1 MRSRA
6 RRPGFTLIELL
17 IAMVI
22 ASIIG
27 VSFTKLLMNQSR
39 FFDHETNI
47 RQARSIARNASNIL
61 LSDLRMVQDKGGVTA
76 AAADGKSIT
85 VVVPYRFGLVCS
97 VGTLGI
103 KTTVSMLPT
112 DSSTIA
118 GAIYAGW
125 AWRNTTT
132 GVYNVIT
139 ATSPLTTGKP
149 VTSTSSSDCTS
160 GGGAQISTVS
170 MNGRT
175 GDILDIPTVVSS
187 GATVGTTMF
196 LWQKITYTFAADT
209 SGPYP
214 GKIALWRDVSGG
226 TNEEIMGPFDTTAHF
241 EFYQSG
247 SDTPTTTPPAVTLIR
262 GLDLVLNADS
272 PRTVAGG
279 TMSTTKVVTSVFF
292 KNVSSF

>member
-6 RRPGFTLIELL
+6 PRPGFTLIELL

-22 ASIIG
+22 ASVIG
-27 VSFTKLLMNQSR
+27 LSFTKLLTSQNR
-39 FFDHETNI
+39 FFDHESNI

-85 VVVPYRFGLVCS
+85 VIVPYRFGLVCNA
-97 VGTLGI
+97 GLL

-112 DSSTIA
+112 DSSTLA
-118 GAIYAGW
+118 GAIYGGW

-132 GVYNVIT
+132 GVYNIIT
-139 ATSPLTTGKP
+139 ATSPLTSGHP
-149 VTSTSSSDCTS
+149 VSAANSSDCTG
-160 GGGAQISTVS
+160 GGGAQIKVIS
-170 MNGRT
+170 MNGRNS
-175 GDILDIPTVVSS
+175 DMLDIPTLVSS
-187 GATVGTTMF
+187 GASVGTTMF
-196 LWQKITYTFAADT
+196 LWQKITYTFAVDT
-209 SGPYP
+209 ATTAPYSG
-214 GKIALWRDVSGG
+214 KVILWRNVSGG
-226 TNEEIMGPFDTTAHF
+226 DNERLMGPFDTTAHF

-279 TMSTTKVVTSVFF
+279 TMSTSKVVTSVFF

>member
-1 MRSRA
+1 MRPRA
-6 RRPGFTLIELL
+6 PRHGFTLIELL

-22 ASIIG
+22 ASVIG

-47 RQARSIARNASNIL
+47 RQARSIARNASNIM

-97 VGTLGI
+97 AGLL
-103 KTTVSMLPT
+103 KTTVSLLPT

-118 GAIYAGW
+118 GAIYGGW

-139 ATSPLTTGKP
+139 ATDPLHSGKP

-160 GGGAQISTVS
+160 GGGAQITTVS

-175 GDILDIPTVVSS
+175 GDILDIPTLVSS

-196 LWQKITYTFAADT
+196 LWQKITYTFAVNPDT
-209 SGPYP
+209 VAYP
-214 GKIALWRDVSGG
+214 GRIGLWRNVSGG
-226 TNEEIMGPFDTTAHF
+226 TNELLMAPFDTSAHF

-247 SDTPTTTPPAVTLIR
+247 SDTPTRTPPAVTLIR

>member
-1 MRSRA
+1 MRPRA
-6 RRPGFTLIELL
+6 LRPGFTLIELL

-76 AAADGKSIT
+76 AAANGKSIT
-85 VVVPYRFGLVCS
+85 VIVPYRFGLVCNS
-97 VGTLGI
+97 SNLL

-118 GAIYAGW
+118 GAIYGGW

-132 GVYNVIT
+132 GVYNIIT
-139 ATSPLTTGKP
+139 ATNPLTTGKP
-149 VTSTSSSDCTS
+149 VTSTSSSDCTG
-160 GGGAQISTVS
+160 GGGAQITTVS

-175 GDILDIPTVVSS
+175 GSILDIPTLVSS
-187 GATVGTTMF
+187 GATVGSTMF

-214 GKIALWRDVSGG
+214 GKIALWRDISGG